1 MAGVERDSFA
11 DEMLTLRASSL
22 DNLSNTFET
31 TNKIGLSSPV
41 STMNHDSIRRIDGGS
56 DHLNLDLVGTR
67 LGDVKL
73 LVDRR
78 FLELFD
84 DKSVL
89 LLGLHWMDYIFILG

>member
-1 MAGVERDSFA
+1 MAGVERNSFA
-11 DEMLTLRASSL
+11 DEVFTFRASSL
-22 DNLSNTFET
+22 DNLSNTLKT
-31 TNKIGLSSPV
+31 ANKIGLSSPV
-41 STMNHDSIRRIDGGS
+41 STMNHDSVRRIDGRS
-56 DHLNLDLVGTR
+56 NHLDLNLVETR

-89 LLGLHWMDYIFILG
+89 LLGLHWMD

>member
-1 MAGVERDSFA
+1 MTGVERDSFA
-11 DEMLTLRASSL
+11 DEMLTLRTSSL

-41 STMNHDSIRRIDGGS
+41 STMNHDSVRRIDGGS
-56 DHLNLDLVGTR
+56 DHLDLNLVGTR

-84 DKSVL
+84 DKGVL
-89 LLGLHWMDYIFILG
+89 LLGFHWMD